1 MYSLNTQLAREA
13 DTQSSYLNETGKYIG
28 VFTRAER
35 IVSRKKTEG
44 IGFTFADASKRS
56 TKFDLWLKN
65 AYGEGLPALKT
76 LNAILVCLKIK
87 NIQPVPGKV
96 ERYDFDTKEKKI
108 VDAEVFPDLVKKPIG
123 LLLQKTEYE
132 KIRDVDRKVIATRA
146 LTGETGWRLELLMP
160 FEAESE
166 LTASEILDR
175 KTQPE
180 RLPRVIASLADKPLK
195 NKSAQKPAA
204 SSANTTNSENLDED
218 IPF

>member
-1 MYSLNTQLAREA
+1 MYTLNTQLAREA
-13 DTQSSYLNETGKYIG
+13 DTQFNYLTETGKYIG
-28 VFTRAER
+28 RFTRAER
-35 IVSRKKTEG
+35 LVSKKGTEG
-44 IGFTFADASKRS
+44 IGFTFENASKMS

-65 AYGEGLPALKT
+65 ASGEDLPALKT
-76 LNAILVCLKIK
+76 LSAILVCLKLKDIK
-87 NIQPVPGKV
+87 PAPGKV
-96 ERYDFDTKEKKI
+96 ERYDFETKTKNI
-108 VDAEVFPDLVKKPIG
+108 VDAEIFPGLLNKPIG
-123 LLLQKTEYE
+123 LVFQKTEYE
-132 KIRDVDRKVIATRA
+132 KMRDGA
-146 LTGETGWRLELLMP
+146 LTGETGWRLEPLVP
-160 FEAESE
+160 FEAQSE

>member
-1 MYSLNTQLAREA
+1 MYTLNTQLAREA
-13 DTQSSYLNETGKYIG
+13 DTQSNYLTETGKYIG
-28 VFTRAER
+28 RFTRAER
-35 IVSRKKTEG
+35 LVSKKGTEG
-44 IGFTFADASKRS
+44 IGFTFENASKMS

-65 AYGEGLPALKT
+65 ASGEGLPALKT

-108 VDAEVFPDLVKKPIG
+108 VDAEVFPEFIKKPIG

-132 KIRDVDRKVIATRA
+132 KMRDGA

-180 RLPRVIASLADKPLK
+180 RLAAVIATLGDRPLK
-195 NKSAQKPAA
+195 NKSVKP
-204 SSANTTNSENLDED
+204 SPANTANSENLDDD

>member
-1 MYSLNTQLAREA
+1 MYTLNTQLAREA
-13 DTQSSYLNETGKYIG
+13 DTQSNYLTETGKYIG
-28 VFTRAER
+28 RFTRAER
-35 IVSRKKTEG
+35 LVSKKGTEG
-44 IGFTFADASKRS
+44 IGFTFENASKMS

-65 AYGEGLPALKT
+65 ASGEDLPALKT
-76 LNAILVCLKIK
+76 LSAILVCLKLKDIK
-87 NIQPVPGKV
+87 PAPGKV
-96 ERYDFDTKEKKI
+96 ERYDFETKTKNI
-108 VDAEVFPDLVKKPIG
+108 VDAEIFPGLLNKPIG
-123 LLLQKTEYE
+123 LVFQKTEYE
-132 KIRDVDRKVIATRA
+132 KMRDGA
-146 LTGETGWRLELLMP
+146 LTGETGWRLEPLVP
-160 FEAESE
+160 FEAQSE